1 MSTPRATIIATQKN
15 EGLFLVE
22 WIAHHLGVGF
32 DAIVLATNDCEDGSV
47 ALIQAIARHFPVQH
61 IDNSQKLQGMTI
73 RSSAT
78 TRCLESPVARKSDW
92 IMHID
97 LDEFVNYPSEKT
109 NIKRFLERFDHA
121 DAIALIWRMFGDAQR
136 AHWDGGHVTETFLFA
151 QDITRTDGAL
161 AHKTIFRREIF
172 ASTTPHMPKD
182 PSKPPEALRV
192 VNSRGE
198 ALPVDRHYNDR
209 HTGYKLAPALHA
221 WDNAYVNHYAV
232 KSADLTALKLRR
244 GDANGRVAHHRK
256 PGTRQFEDFN
266 RNSVIDPSILTSR
279 SARIAIINRMLAIPE
294 ILEAHLACLNWFFD
308 QKRALAQEGVPRSMQ
323 SGA

>member
-47 ALIQAIARHFPVQH
+47 ALIQAISRHFPVQH
-61 IDNSQKLQGMTI
+61 IDNCEKLKGMTI
-73 RSSAT
+73 QSSAT
-78 TRCLESPVARKSDW
+78 TRCLESPIARKSDW

-97 LDEFVNYPSEKT
+97 VDEFVNFPSEKP

-121 DAIALIWRMFGDAQR
+121 DAIALMWRMFGDAKR

-151 QDITRTDGAL
+151 QDISRTDGAL

-209 HTGYKLAPALHA
+209 HTAYKLAPTLHA
-221 WDNAYVNHYAV
+221 WDHAYVNHYAV

-308 QKRALAQEGVPRSMQ
+308 QKRALAQGGAPRSMQ

>member
-1 MSTPRATIIATQKN
+1 
-15 EGLFLVE
+15 
-22 WIAHHLGVGF
+22 
-32 DAIVLATNDCEDGSV
+32 
-47 ALIQAIARHFPVQH
+47 
-61 IDNSQKLQGMTI
+61 
-73 RSSAT
+73 
-78 TRCLESPVARKSDW
+78 
-92 IMHID
+92 
-97 LDEFVNYPSEKT
+97 
-109 NIKRFLERFDHA
+109 
-121 DAIALIWRMFGDAQR
+121 
-136 AHWDGGHVTETFLFA
+136 
-151 QDITRTDGAL
+151 
-161 AHKTIFRREIF
+161 
-172 ASTTPHMPKD
+172 MPKD

-209 HTGYKLAPALHA
+209 HTAYKLAPALHA
-221 WDNAYVNHYAV
+221 WDHAYVNHYAV
-232 KSADLTALKLRR
+232 KSAYLTALKLRR

-308 QKRALAQEGVPRSMQ
+308 QKRALAQDGAPRSMQ